1 MFIVDK
7 YSIEILL
14 AGAEVQQSPTFSNSE
29 RKLDI
34 VKDKTKYTSSK

>member
-14 AGAEVQQSPTFSNSE
+14 AGEEVKQSPTISNAE

-34 VKDKTKYTSSK
+34 AEDKTKYTSSK